1 MKTAFFNFTNNL
13 IMKKYIVLVVL
24 FVLPLVAY
32 LFFSSGINSFGK
44 LPILNEDLSVLKEFE
59 TDDITFDDKITILTF
74 FGKDFSIKKVH
85 AFNMK
90 EKIYDRYHKF
100 DNFQVV
106 TITELN
112 SEENIETFKTEINKT
127 SNASEWL
134 FLELEDE
141 KIQELFKSLDSD
153 LKLDEKLSSSY
164 AFIIDKSMNLRG
176 RSDDEDEGTK
186 YAYDLS
192 NLKEVSD
199 KMNDDVKIIL
209 AEYRFALKKN
219 NAQREV
225 N

>member
-1 MKTAFFNFTNNL
+1 
-13 IMKKYIVLVVL
+13 MKKYIVLIVL

-44 LPILNEDLSVLKEFE
+44 LPILNENLSELKNFE
-59 TDDITFDDKITILTF
+59 TDDITFKDKITILTF
-74 FGKDFSIKKVH
+74 FGKDFDVKKVH

-90 EKIYDRYHKF
+90 EKIYDRYHNF

-106 TITELN
+106 TITELG
-112 SEENIETFKTEINKT
+112 SENNIETFKTEINKT
-127 SNASEWL
+127 SDASEWL
-134 FLELEDE
+134 FLELEDNE
-141 KIQELFKSLDSD
+141 IQKVFDSLKSD
-153 LKLDEKLSSSY
+153 LNLDANLSSNY
-164 AFIIDKSMNLRG
+164 AFIIDKKMNLRG

-192 NLKEVSD
+192 NIKEVSD

-209 AEYRFALKKN
+209 AEYRFALKSN
-219 NAQREV
+219 SAQREK

>member
-1 MKTAFFNFTNNL
+1 
-13 IMKKYIVLVVL
+13 MKKYIVLIVL

-44 LPILNEDLSVLKEFE
+44 LPILNENLSELKSFE
-59 TDDITFDDKITILTF
+59 TDDTTFKDKITILTF
-74 FGKDFSIKKVH
+74 FGKDFDVKKVH

-90 EKIYDRYHKF
+90 EKIYDRYYNF

-106 TITELN
+106 TITELG
-112 SEENIETFKTEINKT
+112 SERNIETFKTEINKT
-127 SNASEWL
+127 SDASEWL
-134 FLELEDE
+134 FLELEDKE
-141 KIQELFKSLDSD
+141 IQKVFDSLKSD
-153 LKLDEKLSSSY
+153 LELDANLSSNY
-164 AFIIDKSMNLRG
+164 AFIIDKKMNLRG

-192 NLKEVSD
+192 NIKEVSD

-209 AEYRFALKKN
+209 AEYRFALKSN
-219 NAQREV
+219 NAQREK

>member
-1 MKTAFFNFTNNL
+1 
-13 IMKKYIVLVVL
+13 MKKYIVLIVL

-44 LPILNEDLSVLKEFE
+44 LPILKENLSVLKNFE
-59 TDDITFDDKITILTF
+59 TDEITFDDKITILTF
-74 FGKDFSIKKVH
+74 FGKDFNIKKVH

-106 TITELN
+106 TVTEIN
-112 SEENIETFKTEINKT
+112 SEENIETFKNEINI
-127 SNASEWL
+127 SSDASEWL
-134 FLELEDE
+134 FLELEDDE
-141 KIQELFKSLDSD
+141 IENLFQSLESDISLDD
-153 LKLDEKLSSSY
+153 KLSSNY
-164 AFIIDKSMNLRG
+164 AFIIDKQMSLRG

-219 NAQREV
+219 NAQRQV

>member
-1 MKTAFFNFTNNL
+1 
-13 IMKKYIVLVVL
+13 MKKYIVLIVL

-44 LPILNEDLSVLKEFE
+44 LPILNENLSELKSFE
-59 TDDITFDDKITILTF
+59 TDDITFKDKITILTF
-74 FGKDFSIKKVH
+74 FGKDFYVKKVH

-90 EKIYDRYHKF
+90 EKIYDRYHEF

-106 TITELN
+106 TITELG
-112 SEENIETFKTEINKT
+112 SERNIETFKTEINKT
-127 SNASEWL
+127 SDASEWL
-134 FLELEDE
+134 FLELEDKE
-141 KIQELFKSLDSD
+141 IQKVFDSLKSD
-153 LKLDEKLSSSY
+153 LELDANLSSNY
-164 AFIIDKSMNLRG
+164 AFIIDKKMNLRG

-192 NLKEVSD
+192 NIKEVSD

-209 AEYRFALKKN
+209 AEYRFALKSN
-219 NAQREV
+219 NAQREK

>member
-1 MKTAFFNFTNNL
+1 
-13 IMKKYIVLVVL
+13 MKKYIVLIVL

-32 LFFSSGINSFGK
+32 LFFSSGINSFGR
-44 LPILNEDLSVLKEFE
+44 LPVLNENLSELKEFE
-59 TDDITFDDKITILTF
+59 TEQITFDDKITILTF
-74 FGKDFSIKKVH
+74 FGKDFDVIKVH

-106 TITELN
+106 SITELN
-112 SEENIETFKTEINKT
+112 SEERIKDFRNEINKT
-127 SNASEWL
+127 SDASEWF
-134 FLELEDE
+134 FLELGDKEI
-141 KIQELFKSLDSD
+141 KRLFESLDSD
-153 LKLDEKLSSSY
+153 LKLDDKLSSEY
-164 AFIIDKSMNLRG
+164 AFIIDKQMKLRG

-219 NAQREV
+219 NAQREKK
-225 N
+225 

>member
-1 MKTAFFNFTNNL
+1 
-13 IMKKYIVLVVL
+13 MKKYIVLIVL

-44 LPILNEDLSVLKEFE
+44 LPILNENLSELKSFE
-59 TDDITFDDKITILTF
+59 TDDITFKDKITILTF
-74 FGKDFSIKKVH
+74 FGKDFDVKKVH

-90 EKIYDRYHKF
+90 EKIYDRYHNF

-106 TITELN
+106 TITELG
-112 SEENIETFKTEINKT
+112 SERNIETFKTEINKT
-127 SNASEWL
+127 SDASEWL
-134 FLELEDE
+134 FLELEDKE
-141 KIQELFKSLDSD
+141 IQKVFDSLKSD
-153 LKLDEKLSSSY
+153 LNLDANLSSNY
-164 AFIIDKSMNLRG
+164 AFIIDKKMNLRG

-192 NLKEVSD
+192 NIKEVSD

-209 AEYRFALKKN
+209 AEYRFALKSN
-219 NAQREV
+219 NAQREK

>member
-1 MKTAFFNFTNNL
+1 
-13 IMKKYIVLVVL
+13 MKKYIVLIVL

-32 LFFSSGINSFGK
+32 LFFSSGINSFGR
-44 LPILNEDLSVLKEFE
+44 LPVLNEDLSELKEFE
-59 TDDITFDDKITILTF
+59 TEQITFDNKITILTF
-74 FGKDFSIKKVH
+74 FGKDFDVKKVH

-106 TITELN
+106 SVTELN
-112 SEENIETFKTEINKT
+112 SEKRIQDFRNEINKT
-127 SNASEWL
+127 SDASEWF
-134 FLELEDE
+134 FLELADKEI
-141 KIQELFKSLDSD
+141 KRLFESLDSD
-153 LKLDEKLSSSY
+153 LKLDDKLSSEY
-164 AFIIDKSMNLRG
+164 AFIIDKQMKLRG

-219 NAQREV
+219 NAQREKK
-225 N
+225 

>member
-1 MKTAFFNFTNNL
+1 
-13 IMKKYIVLVVL
+13 MKKYIVLTVL

-44 LPILNEDLSVLKEFE
+44 LPVLNEDLSVLKTFE
-59 TDDITFDDKITILTF
+59 TEEISFDNKITILTF
-74 FGKDFSIKKVH
+74 FGNDFNIKKVH

-90 EKIYDRYHKF
+90 EKIYDRYHEF
-100 DNFQVV
+100 DDFQVV
-106 TITELN
+106 TVTGLD
-112 SEENIETFKTEINKT
+112 SEENIAIFKSEINST
-127 SNASEWL
+127 SDASDWL
-134 FLELEDE
+134 FLKLEDE
-141 KIQELFKSLDSD
+141 KIQDLFDSLDSD
-153 LKLDEKLSSSY
+153 LKLDDKSSSNY
-164 AFIIDKSMNLRG
+164 AFIIDKKMNLRG

-192 NLKEVSD
+192 NIKEVSD

-219 NAQREV
+219 NAQRQK

>member
-1 MKTAFFNFTNNL
+1 
-13 IMKKYIVLVVL
+13 MKKYIVLIVL

-32 LFFSSGINSFGK
+32 LFFSSGINSFGR
-44 LPILNEDLSVLKEFE
+44 LPILNEDLSELKEFE
-59 TDDITFDDKITILTF
+59 TEQITFDNKITILTF
-74 FGKDFSIKKVH
+74 FGKDFDVKKVH

-106 TITELN
+106 TVTALN
-112 SEENIETFKTEINKT
+112 SEEQIEDFRNEINKT
-127 SNASEWL
+127 SDASEWL
-134 FLELEDE
+134 FLELADNEI
-141 KIQELFKSLDSD
+141 KRLFESLDSD
-153 LKLDEKLSSSY
+153 LKLDDKLSSKY
-164 AFIIDKSMNLRG
+164 AFIIDKQMKLRG

-186 YAYDLS
+186 YAYDIS

-219 NAQREV
+219 NAQREKK
-225 N
+225 

>member
-1 MKTAFFNFTNNL
+1 
-13 IMKKYIVLVVL
+13 MKKYIVLIVL
-24 FVLPLVAY
+24 FVIPLVAY
-32 LFFSSGINSFGK
+32 LFFSSGINSFGR
-44 LPILNEDLSVLKEFE
+44 LPVLNEDLSILKTFE
-59 TDDITFDDKITILTF
+59 TDTITFDDKITILTF
-74 FGKDFSIKKVH
+74 FGKDFNIKKVH

-106 TITELN
+106 SVTELN
-112 SEENIETFKTEINKT
+112 SEENIKTFKDEINK
-127 SNASEWL
+127 SSDASEWL
-134 FLELEDE
+134 FLELKDE
-141 KIQELFKSLDSD
+141 KIEDLFSSLDSD
-153 LKLDEKLSSSY
+153 LELDDKLSSNY
-164 AFIIDKSMNLRG
+164 AFIIDKKMNLRG
-176 RSDDEDEGTK
+176 RSDDEEEGTK

>member
-1 MKTAFFNFTNNL
+1 
-13 IMKKYIVLVVL
+13 MKKYIVLIVL

-32 LFFSSGINSFGK
+32 LFFSSGINSFGR
-44 LPILNEDLSVLKEFE
+44 LPVLNENLSELKEFE
-59 TDDITFDDKITILTF
+59 TEQITFDDKITILTF
-74 FGKDFSIKKVH
+74 FGKDFDVIKVH

-106 TITELN
+106 SITELN
-112 SEENIETFKTEINKT
+112 SEERIKDFRNEINKT
-127 SNASEWL
+127 SDASEWFFLVLGDKEIKRL
-134 FLELEDE
+134 FE
-141 KIQELFKSLDSD
+141 SLDSD
-153 LKLDEKLSSSY
+153 LKLDDKLSSEY
-164 AFIIDKSMNLRG
+164 AFIIDKQMKLRG

-219 NAQREV
+219 NAQREKK
-225 N
+225 

>member
-1 MKTAFFNFTNNL
+1 
-13 IMKKYIVLVVL
+13 MKKYIVLIVL

-44 LPILNEDLSVLKEFE
+44 LPVLNEDLSVLKRFE
-59 TDDITFDDKITILTF
+59 TDDITFDNKITILTF
-74 FGKDFSIKKVH
+74 FGKDFNTKKVH

-90 EKIYDRYHKF
+90 EKIYDRYHEF
-100 DNFQVV
+100 DDFQVATV
-106 TITELN
+106 TELN
-112 SEENIETFKTEINKT
+112 SEENIETFKTEINST
-127 SNASEWL
+127 SDASEWL

-141 KIQELFKSLDSD
+141 KIKGLFNSLDSD
-153 LKLDEKLSSSY
+153 LKLDDKLSSPY
-164 AFIIDKSMNLRG
+164 AFIIDKKMNLRG

-192 NLKEVSD
+192 NIKEVSD

-219 NAQREV
+219 NAQREK